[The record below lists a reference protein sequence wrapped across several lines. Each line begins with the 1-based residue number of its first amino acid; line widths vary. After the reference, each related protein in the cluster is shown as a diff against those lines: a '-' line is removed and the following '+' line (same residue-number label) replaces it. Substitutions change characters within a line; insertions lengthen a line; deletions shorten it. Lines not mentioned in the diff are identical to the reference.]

1 MLFAIEAGLLT
12 LFMVFAIKLSPL
24 THAGA
29 PETMLIVVISVLAMS
44 LHNVHSL
51 QVRAVKAQIA
61 VTGLFGSFASSTVHL
76 FALLRTHKSTAA
88 ATAAFT
94 QFLYPLMGFFG
105 GAFLGALGFSSL
117 GFIALAPPIAIL
129 TVMAAFSLKEQ
140 GSSSV

>member
-12 LFMVFAIKLSPL
+12 LFMVFATKLSPL

-88 ATAAFT
+88 ATDRLHAV
-94 QFLYPLMGFFG
+94 PLSIDGILWWGLSGCPSGFHHWV
-105 GAFLGALGFSSL
+105 L
-117 GFIALAPPIAIL
+117 
-129 TVMAAFSLKEQ
+129 
-140 GSSSV
+140 